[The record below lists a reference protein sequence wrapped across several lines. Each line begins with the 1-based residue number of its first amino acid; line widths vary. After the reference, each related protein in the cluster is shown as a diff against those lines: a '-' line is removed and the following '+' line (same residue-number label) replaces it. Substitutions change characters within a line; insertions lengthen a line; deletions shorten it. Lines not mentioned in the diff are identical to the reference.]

1 MFKKILVPW
10 DGSKHSNLAFKVALD
25 MAKKYNAK
33 IHLVTCLSHADTGAN
48 YLGNSF
54 NKEIFKTAR
63 DVIANRMSKLQND
76 SKKADISTSIDV
88 FITDST
94 VKQLVTFAKA
104 RKIDLVIMGS
114 RGLTGWKKLLL
125 GSVANGVSQQVHC
138 PVFIVK

>member
-1 MFKKILVPW
+1 M
-10 DGSKHSNLAFKVALD
+10 
-25 MAKKYNAK
+25 
-33 IHLVTCLSHADTGAN
+33 T
-48 YLGNSF
+48 
-54 NKEIFKTAR
+54 
-63 DVIANRMSKLQND
+63 Q
-76 SKKADISTSIDV
+76 KKADISTSIDV